1 MPEKF
6 CFSPWH
12 HMNINNKG
20 TIKPCCVFH
29 GAKSPEPDENIFEW
43 YKTAYNDVKEQGII
57 HPGCIPCKTAEDA
70 DIPSRRE
77 WRGSLGEGEADEITY
92 LDMSFGNTCNLKC
105 RMCESRNSTKWIKD
119 EQELVKQGFDL
130 ERQIIRKYEMPNERL
145 DQIVEYLNN
154 LKSKDFTL
162 EVKGGEPFVTDQ
174 FLKFIDRL
182 SDEFKAKTELVIFS
196 NGTGISDYYIKKLK
210 PFKLIKCN
218 LSIEATGQLYNY
230 IRGGDKHNMINA
242 VDFMTKMVKSLN
254 NFRPGVS
261 VTVTMYNIFDLPNL
275 LAEIKHYLGRD
286 SNQHDYSKAFGS
298 FSYYPTYQDPA
309 NLPDIAKKKLILKY
323 SKEES
328 FKEVVKYL
336 QTRKRDRK
344 KWKKFKEFTLAL
356 DELRNENLFDVAP
369 QFRKIWNEE

>member
-1 MPEKF
+1 MSEKF

-20 TIKPCCVFH
+20 TIKPCCVFLDS
-29 GAKSPEPDENIFEW
+29 KSPEPGENIFEW
-43 YKTAYNDVKEQGII
+43 YKTAYNDVKQEGII
-57 HPGCIPCKTAEDA
+57 HPGCLPCKKSEDLNM
-70 DIPSRRE
+70 PSRRE

-130 ERQIIRKYEMPNERL
+130 ERQIIKKYEMPDERL

-162 EVKGGEPFVTDQ
+162 EIKGGEPFVTDQ

-182 SDEFKAKTELVIFS
+182 SDEFKEKTELVIFS
-196 NGTGISDYYIKKLK
+196 NGTGISDYYIEKLK
-210 PFKLIKCN
+210 PFKSIKCN

-230 IRGGDKHNMINA
+230 IRGGDKHSMDNA
-242 VDFMTKMVKSLN
+242 VDFMTKMFKSLPN
-254 NFRPGVS
+254 LKPGVS
-261 VTVTMYNIFDLPNL
+261 VTTTMYNIFDLPNL
-275 LAEIKHYLGRD
+275 LAEMKNYMNWPD
-286 SNQHDYSKAFGS
+286 HDYSRAFSS

-309 NLPDIAKKKLILKY
+309 HLPDATKRKLILKY
-323 SKEES
+323 SKEPS
-328 FKEVVKYL
+328 FRQIVKYL
-336 QTRKRDRK
+336 KNRKRDSS
-344 KWKKFKEFTLAL
+344 KWKKFKEFTESL

-369 QFRKIWNEE
+369 EFRKIWHEE